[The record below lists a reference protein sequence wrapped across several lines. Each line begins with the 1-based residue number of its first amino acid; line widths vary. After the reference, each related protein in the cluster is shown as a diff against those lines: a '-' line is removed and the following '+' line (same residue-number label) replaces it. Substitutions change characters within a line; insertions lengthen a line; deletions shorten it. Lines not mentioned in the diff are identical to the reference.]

1 MDVHAGLIR
10 QALADQIG
18 PDAIDRSRRAA
29 ASVHFSKSPCNLVP
43 IGRRPALL
51 LAFPFLIIG
60 GAERLL
66 SRIVRYLV
74 EQGWHVVITTS
85 VDPGENHGDA
95 TAWFEAATPEIYHLP
110 RFLKEVQWPAF
121 VRYLVSSRN
130 IDVLWVVGSAA
141 IYEMLP
147 ALRAEF
153 SQLRIVD
160 LLFNTVGHT
169 ANNRKYASLIDL
181 TFLENVEVL
190 SYLRGCGETEDRMEQ
205 VQSGV
210 DLDVCKPGARSAEV
224 TTTIGAAPGD
234 LIVGFSGRWSEE
246 KNPLVFVELARR
258 LQHLPIR
265 FVMTGAGTLRREIE
279 QALVFA
285 DLVAGTFYLVG
296 EVKDVIPWL
305 RSYDVLV
312 LPSKLDGRP
321 LVVMESLA
329 VGVPVIASRVG
340 GLPELSE
347 DGVDGYLCDPD
358 NIDQFVDG
366 LRRLEGDRAL
376 LAQMKLA
383 ARHHA
388 ERALDERMML
398 KTYEWRLREL
408 VSVPL
413 SWEVRSTHAQQDAAS
428 STPWPARPV

>member
-85 VDPGENHGDA
+85 IDPGENQGDA

-160 LLFNTVGHT
+160 LLFNALGHT

-210 DLDVCKPGARSAEV
+210 DLDVYKPGARSAEV

-234 LIVGFSGRWSEE
+234 LIGWLLGAMVGGEESTSVCRTCSPAAAPADSIRHDRRRHPAQRNRAGFSI
-246 KNPLVFVELARR
+246 RR
-258 LQHLPIR
+258 S
-265 FVMTGAGTLRREIE
+265 G
-279 QALVFA
+279 
-285 DLVAGTFYLVG
+285 
-296 EVKDVIPWL
+296 
-305 RSYDVLV
+305 
-312 LPSKLDGRP
+312 
-321 LVVMESLA
+321 
-329 VGVPVIASRVG
+329 SRHF
-340 GLPELSE
+340 LSC
-347 DGVDGYLCDPD
+347 G
-358 NIDQFVDG
+358 
-366 LRRLEGDRAL
+366 
-376 LAQMKLA
+376 
-383 ARHHA
+383 
-388 ERALDERMML
+388 
-398 KTYEWRLREL
+398 
-408 VSVPL
+408 
-413 SWEVRSTHAQQDAAS
+413 
-428 STPWPARPV
+428 